1 MRILL
6 FFLSAILLFSGGL
19 AESVPEEV
27 MTIPED
33 RFAAT
38 ILEIGSNF
46 SEYEGKTLRLTG
58 YVAPLLGEEGAQFCV
73 MRDYNCC
80 GGTDLRPYGFDCFW
94 EGDLP
99 EIDSWVTVTG
109 VIGQHERS
117 SGYSYLL
124 LTLTDLEPAQEGS
137 RVVYG

>member
-1 MRILL
+1 MKSLALLLLALCIL
-6 FFLSAILLFSGGL
+6 SPAL
-19 AESVPEEV
+19 AENSAEEV

-99 EIDSWVTVTG
+99 EIDSWVSVTG

>member
-1 MRILL
+1 MKSLALLLLALCIL
-6 FFLSAILLFSGGL
+6 SPAL
-19 AESVPEEV
+19 AENSAEEV

-109 VIGQHERS
+109 VIGRHERS

>member
-1 MRILL
+1 MKSLALLLLALCIL
-6 FFLSAILLFSGGL
+6 SPAL
-19 AESVPEEV
+19 AENSAEEV